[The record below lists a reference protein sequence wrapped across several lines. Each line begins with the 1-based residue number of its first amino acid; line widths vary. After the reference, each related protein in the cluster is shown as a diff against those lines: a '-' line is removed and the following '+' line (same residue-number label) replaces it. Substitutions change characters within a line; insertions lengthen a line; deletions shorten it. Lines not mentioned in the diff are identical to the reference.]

1 MTRILLPEGVEPL
14 EEGDDRTSKAQEA
27 TKRPRQSLENFL
39 TSNVPEGAVILPPG
53 QFITADLEYW
63 VPHLLV
69 DLVRL
74 TFSQSQPNQIFD
86 LVDTP

>member
-1 MTRILLPEGVEPL
+1 MTRILLPTLGEEGVEPIK
-14 EEGDDRTSKAQEA
+14 EGDGPTSKGQDA

-53 QFITADLEYW
+53 QFITVDLKYR

-69 DLVRL
+69 DL
-74 TFSQSQPNQIFD
+74 P
-86 LVDTP
+86 